1 MRAVRINLTPS
12 VPVGTRIAA
21 VDELKGLAI
30 ALILVYHCGAVLG
43 AANVLHG
50 EIGVDIFLILSGF
63 TLAAYSAEMPLR
75 DFALRRFLRIYPSYW
90 LALGLFGYLDKLYL
104 GGPRPWAS
112 VWRHI
117 LAIHAF
123 SKPEYFSDF
132 ADAFWFISMIAAA
145 YIVFACI
152 RRRLDNLS
160 LVFAVCGSLTTLA
173 VLLYQQFNHTGGLI
187 SLAVRI
193 PSFFVGVVGG
203 RLLGSGTAE
212 IRFNLFLGL
221 GLLCFYYLTFF
232 RGIVCNYTIPATGIV
247 LAWIGLRPHV
257 LKIPGGRMLLA
268 SFALTGVI
276 SYELFLFHQP
286 LVRDMNLFTYHVF
299 LKNPE
304 PTQRQIM
311 GGIVVALGITLAI
324 SVIVHLS
331 VSRLF
336 RLFGSRSTL
345 RAAPVH

>member
-1 MRAVRINLTPS
+1 MRAVRISLTPS
-12 VPVGTRIAA
+12 VPAGARIPAL
-21 VDELKGLAI
+21 DELKGLAI
-30 ALILVYHCGAVLG
+30 ALILAYHCGGVMG
-43 AANVLHG
+43 YANLLHG
-50 EIGVDIFLILSGF
+50 EIGVDIFLIISGF
-63 TLAAYSAEMPLR
+63 ALAAYSADTPLR
-75 DFALRRFLRIYPSYW
+75 DFALRRFLRIFPSYW
-90 LALGLFGYLDKLYL
+90 LALGLFGYLDKHYL
-104 GGPRPWAS
+104 GGPRSWGS
-112 VWRHI
+112 TWQHVI
-117 LAIHAF
+117 AIHGF

-132 ADAFWFISMIAAA
+132 ADALWFVSMIVAA
-145 YIVFACI
+145 YVVFACI

-160 LVFAVCGSLTTLA
+160 LVFAVCGALTALA
-173 VLLYQQFNHTGGLI
+173 VVLYQQFQNTGGLI

-203 RLLGSGTAE
+203 RLLGAGTAE
-212 IRFNLFLGL
+212 IRLNLLLGL

-232 RGIVCNYTIPATGIV
+232 RGVVCNYTLPATGIV
-247 LAWIGLRPHV
+247 LTWVGLRPHV
-257 LKIPGGRMLLA
+257 LKIPGGRLLLA
-268 SFALTGVI
+268 AFAMTGVI

-286 LVRDMNLFTYHVF
+286 LVRDMNLFAYHVF